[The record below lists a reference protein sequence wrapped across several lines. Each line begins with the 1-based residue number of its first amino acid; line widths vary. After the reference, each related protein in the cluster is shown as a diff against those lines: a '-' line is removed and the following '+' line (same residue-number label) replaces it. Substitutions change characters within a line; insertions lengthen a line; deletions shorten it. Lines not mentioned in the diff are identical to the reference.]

1 MDPQY
6 KKPGRGRETILLA
19 EDDET
24 VRDMALSLLESFG
37 YKVIAAVDGEDAVQK
52 FRENG
57 KRIRLLLFDVI
68 MPNKNGIV
76 AYDEIKAIDPNMKVI
91 FASGYATE
99 AVHQKA
105 LDDDHVMAISKPYLP
120 SSLLAMVRSQLDKKN
135 H

>member
-1 MDPQY
+1 METHY
-6 KKPGRGRETILLA
+6 KKPGRGKETILLA

-52 FRENG
+52 FRENI

-76 AYDEIKAIDPNMKVI
+76 AFDEIRALAPDMKVI

-99 AVHQKA
+99 DVHQRA
-105 LDDDHVMAISKPYLP
+105 LEDEHVMAISKPYLP
-120 SSLLAMVRSQLDKKN
+120 STLLTMVRSLLDKKN
-135 H
+135 G